1 MPSDWSQDLY
11 IQAYRFAAQA
21 HWEKHQLVPGTR
33 IPYLMHFTLVAMEIV
48 AALAVEPSLD
58 GNLSV
63 QCALLHDT
71 LEDTDTNYEDLVHHF
86 GAQVADGV
94 AALTKDAS
102 IAADAKAP
110 WQRKSLQMADSLKR
124 IKKQPKEIWMV
135 KLADRITNLQPPPHD
150 WTQDKVRR
158 YKQEA
163 IDIHASLK
171 DSSIFLSDR
180 LKDKI
185 STYRYL
191 MDKGTTNA

>member
-1 MPSDWSQDLY
+1 MPSDWSQDAY

-71 LEDTDTNYEDLVHHF
+71 LEDTDTTYEDLVSHF

-171 DSSIFLSDR
+171 DSSTFLSDR

-185 STYRYL
+185 STYRY
-191 MDKGTTNA
+191 

>member
-1 MPSDWSQDLY
+1 MPSDWSQDAY

-33 IPYLMHFTLVAMEIV
+33 IPYLMHFSLVAMEII
-48 AALAVEPSLD
+48 AALAIEPSLD
-58 GNLSV
+58 GDLSV

-71 LEDTDTNYEDLVHHF
+71 LEDTDTAYEDLVHHF

-94 AALTKDAS
+94 TALTKDPS
-102 IAADAKAP
+102 IGADSKDP
-110 WQRKSLQMADSLKR
+110 WQRKNLQMADSLKR
-124 IKKQPKEIWMV
+124 IKKQPREIWMV

-150 WTQDKVRR
+150 WTQDKVQR

-163 IDIHASLK
+163 IEIHDWLK
-171 DSSIFLSDR
+171 EGSPFLADR

-185 STYRYL
+185 NTYRY
-191 MDKGTTNA
+191 